1 MASWWVPQL
10 DAEPGRWPFTTL
22 RKLALGGELVQMEI
36 EPADLPD
43 EWQGWTLVIR
53 AQMDAKGRVVR
64 QGLVLVDPD
73 DGA

>member
-1 MASWWVPQL
+1 MASWWVPRL
-10 DAEPGRWPFTTL
+10 DGQRGRWPFTTL
-22 RKLALGGELVQMEI
+22 RKTALGGELVQMEL

-53 AQMDAKGRVVR
+53 AHLDAKGRPVGE
-64 QGLVLVDPD
+64 GLVLVDPD